1 MALCLMHIQV
11 ATHSRTFT
19 RTKMHPG
26 IRRESVA
33 RAACNVHRL
42 FIVRFFKP
50 RRVESKTTFCIISR
64 IHAVDARLCK
74 LPDGFSNANIGRF
87 SERILII
94 NVRMAGGRRFA
105 EQVSNFRASGIKY
118 ALTEF
123 RFFEKLLHLKC
134 MGSYVTLPTDNF
146 TIYCSYTVRR
156 GTSSTFSLLLEVY
169 Y

>member
-1 MALCLMHIQV
+1 LPDIYTSRYASANVH
-11 ATHSRTFT
+11 THENARGDTT
-19 RTKMHPG
+19 R
-26 IRRESVA
+26 IRR
-33 RAACNVHRL
+33 ACNMQRASTFHRGIL
-42 FIVRFFKP
+42 QAETRRIENYFLHYLAHP
-50 RRVESKTTFCIISR
+50 RR
-64 IHAVDARLCK
+64 RLCK
-74 LPDGFSNANIGRF
+74 LPDGFSNADIGRF

-134 MGSYVTLPTDNF
+134 MASYVTLPTDNF
-146 TIYCSYTVRR
+146 TVYCSYTVRR
-156 GTSSTFSLLLEVY
+156 GSSPTFSLLSGVY